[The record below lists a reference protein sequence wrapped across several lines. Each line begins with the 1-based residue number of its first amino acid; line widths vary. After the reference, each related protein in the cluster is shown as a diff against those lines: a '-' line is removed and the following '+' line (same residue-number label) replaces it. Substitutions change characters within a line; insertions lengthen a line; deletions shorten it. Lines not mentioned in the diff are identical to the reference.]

1 LDPGSYLSFVNVN
14 GHQRPALLT
23 FFNDGLACGTLVHR
37 CFRRRRA
44 RLSAERSGSESHSS
58 EMIFTLISF
67 IEMKRSFDSIPI
79 SSDLVNTKPPAANSA
94 VLSLPMLA
102 VPSGI
107 SQRVPQITPHDLAEI
122 DAEVRGV
129 LSGEV
134 SVR

>member
-1 LDPGSYLSFVNVN
+1 M
-14 GHQRPALLT
+14 AW
-23 FFNDGLACGTLVHR
+23 
-37 CFRRRRA
+37 RA
-44 RLSAERSGSESHSS
+44 APWCTGVSVVAERGLVPSAVGPESRSS

-79 SSDLVNTKPPAANSA
+79 SSDLVNTRPPAANSA

-107 SQRVPQITPHDLAEI
+107 SQRVPQITPHDVAEI

-129 LSGEV
+129 LSGEWLAI
-134 SVR
+134 R